1 MESRHALITGGTSG
15 IGKQTAK
22 GLARQGFE
30 VIIACRNAA
39 KAEAVC
45 KEIREGIIGARITWM
60 QLDLGSLSSIRAF
73 AGAFL
78 ESYASLDLLIN
89 NAGVMPM
96 TRETTEDGF
105 EKNMGT
111 NHLGHFLLTL
121 LLLPALRAVARARI
135 VILASDA
142 QFKGEL
148 DFSDLESTRKYHWM
162 KAYANSKLANTSF
175 TLALARRFEKTNI
188 TVTCLHPGM
197 TRSNIWPQAT
207 LGQRLFSKMISKFAI
222 PDTQAAGHV
231 LQLATAA
238 ELEGVTGKYYDRGQ
252 LKEPA
257 AAAADPALQEQL
269 WQWSEAKTGCTGQF
283 V

>member
-1 MESRHALITGGTSG
+1 MESKRALITGGTSG
-15 IGKQTAK
+15 IGKQTAT
-22 GLARQGFE
+22 GLVRLGYE
-30 VIIACRNAA
+30 VVIACRNAA

-121 LLLPALRAVARARI
+121 LLLPALRAAAKARI

-175 TLALARRFEKTNI
+175 TLAL
-188 TVTCLHPGM
+188 
-197 TRSNIWPQAT
+197 
-207 LGQRLFSKMISKFAI
+207 
-222 PDTQAAGHV
+222 
-231 LQLATAA
+231 
-238 ELEGVTGKYYDRGQ
+238 
-252 LKEPA
+252 
-257 AAAADPALQEQL
+257 
-269 WQWSEAKTGCTGQF
+269 
-283 V
+283 